1 MNLKQG
7 TGITAT
13 ILAGLVAAGGLLSG
27 QEKAKTTPAVNKSQ
41 TVNRIAAT
49 VNGRPVTSGEVR
61 ARLMPYLRELM
72 ILFPKQGPRF
82 TAELVKAKKAVINE
96 LIERE
101 LVLSEFET
109 RGYMIPDTAIDEE
122 LNRRILYQ
130 FNGKR
135 DALLSALQQ
144 SGMTLNDYR
153 ESIRKETTVAA
164 MRSSR
169 YDRGIPP
176 TPDEIRAEYNASK
189 SDYRDI
195 TKDRITYEKIFIPS
209 SVFGEETT
217 PEQQYA
223 LALEVRHKLDAKELS
238 FADAAKAYSSD
249 MHAQDGG
256 LWPSIT
262 RGELSV
268 EFANIV
274 FSLQPGEIIGPL
286 LDPAGF
292 TIVRVKS
299 KQLAPA
305 PPLSKVKEAVE
316 DAVRRKQSEKRYREW
331 VERLRDKA
339 VIRIFI

>member
-1 MNLKQG
+1 MVVL
-7 TGITAT
+7 ISLH
-13 ILAGLVAAGGLLSG
+13 IAAGNFLPG
-27 QEKAKTTPAVNKSQ
+27 QEAASAGASASKSH

-61 ARLMPYLRELM
+61 AKLMPYLRELM

-109 RGYMIPDTAIDEE
+109 RGYMIPETAIDEE
-122 LNRRILYQ
+122 LNRRVLYQ

-135 DALLSALQQ
+135 DLLLAALQQ
-144 SGMTLNDYR
+144 SGMTLSDYR
-153 ESIRKETTVAA
+153 DSIRKETTVAA

-176 TPDEIRAEYNASK
+176 TPDEIQAEYAATK

-209 SVFGEETT
+209 TIFGEDVT
-217 PEQQYA
+217 PERQYN
-223 LALEVRHKLDAKELS
+223 LALEIRHKLDAKGIS
-238 FADAAKAYSSD
+238 FAEAAKNYSRD
-249 MHAQDGG
+249 VHAQDGG

-274 FSLQPGEIIGPL
+274 FGLTPGELVGPL

-292 TIVRVKS
+292 TIVRVKN

-305 PPLSKVKEAVE
+305 PPLSKIKELID

-331 VERLRDKA
+331 VNRLRDKA